1 MLQKNALHDNISS
14 VILIALLILSLLLR
28 LWLIGLPDTQVF
40 DEYYYVPLAESFLRG
55 QSESP
60 LHPPLGPY
68 LISLSMRIFGT
79 DAAGY
84 RVFSAIAGTLALL
97 FTYTMILKLT
107 GKRWQALVGTFLISF
122 DCLHFVMSRLA
133 MLDIFLLLFIM
144 AAMAVF
150 VSDFNATARLTVC
163 GILLGLA
170 ALVKWAAIPFLAVL
184 TLFSA
189 WSEARRPSTKS
200 LVRGIARALLIPL
213 FSSIIYVSFYC
224 ALLHAHSPGEFFS
237 AQRSMLS
244 YHLQHVE
251 NREQIASPWW
261 SWLVLQE
268 PLRVYERRFTS
279 HGETVASK
287 EVQVRGTRPFW
298 YMALFGFFLVAFNA
312 CRRRDYSSALMVSL
326 FLSLLV
332 PWAFVKRPAYLFYC
346 LPLLPFMAYFTV
358 SALRC
363 VSDDRGGRIAIA
375 LYCIVTAISFAMYY
389 PALTAA
395 DLQPPLLN

>member
-1 MLQKNALHDNISS
+1 MQKRALHDNISS

-28 LWLIGLPDTQVF
+28 LWQIGLPDTQVF
-40 DEYYYVPLAESFLRG
+40 DEYYYVPLAESFLKG
-55 QSESP
+55 QPESP

-68 LISLSMRIFGT
+68 LISLSMRIFGA

-97 FTYTMILKLT
+97 FTYMMILRLT
-107 GKRWQALVGTFLISF
+107 GKRWQALLGTFLISF

-133 MLDIFLLLFIM
+133 MLDIYLLLFIT

-150 VSDFNATARLTVC
+150 LSSINAAARLTVC

-170 ALVKWAAIPFLAVL
+170 ALVKWTAIPFIAVL

-189 WSEARRPSTKS
+189 WSEARSPSTKS
-200 LVRGIARALLIPL
+200 PVHGIARALLIPL
-213 FSSIIYVSFYC
+213 FSLLIYMSLYC
-224 ALLHAHSPGEFFS
+224 MLLRVHTPGEFFS
-237 AQRSMLS
+237 AQRSMLC

-287 EVQVRGTRPFW
+287 EVQVRGTPPFW
-298 YMALFGFFLVAFNA
+298 YMALFGFLLAAFNA

-358 SALRC
+358 SALNC
-363 VSDDRGGRIAIA
+363 LSDDRGGRIAIA
-375 LYCIVTAISFAMYY
+375 LYCIVTALSFAMYY

-395 DLQPPLLN
+395 DMQPPLLH